1 MNVATEIVEA
11 LPPISRPKY
20 IPKKRKKPRKTIPG
34 PPRKKWTGRGNK
46 IIDVLVAPTTGNC
59 SSGTDVA
66 TFRKTEKQQKATA
79 LLRNVDKTFCL
90 LDGGS
95 RSGKTFI
102 LVYAVF
108 VRAFLYPGSR
118 HCILRLRYNHART
131 SLCMD
136 TIPKVLKLCFPD
148 MVNAIEEN
156 KSDSYYV
163 LPNGSQVWIGG
174 LDDKKR
180 VEKIL
185 GNEYG
190 TLYFNECSQLSYESM
205 EMALTRLAQRCPG
218 MRLKAYFDCNP
229 PSIKHW
235 TYLQWYLGLNPETM
249 LPLAAPAAYGV
260 VKMNPVDNVANIGE
274 TYIEGILGNLSG
286 LKRQRFL
293 EGAYATGSE
302 GALFCQDDI
311 NRYRYTWDNVPDFTC
326 CAVGV
331 DPAAKGKT
339 TSDETGIV
347 GGGSCIIDD
356 EVHYFVTH
364 DSSLRG
370 SPKKWATAAV
380 DMYDDMNADKVIG
393 ETNNGGDMV
402 EATLRTI
409 DPEISYLGVHAS
421 RGKAIRA
428 EPVASLSAQG
438 RLHFVESLP
447 ELENECCSWEP
458 DESEWSPNHM
468 DAFVWMVTYLMSKNK
483 RKRPA
488 VRQLAE

>member
-1 MNVATEIVEA
+1 MNVVSEISEA
-11 LPPISRPKY
+11 LPPIKY
-20 IPKKRKKPRKTIPG
+20 VPVKRKKTRKRKRIPG
-34 PPRKKWTGRGNK
+34 EPPRKKNRGRGDK
-46 IIDVLVAPTTGNC
+46 ITDILVVGD
-59 SSGTDVA
+59 GDGKGGDIQQ
-66 TFRKTEKQQKATA
+66 FRKTDKQREATR
-79 LLRNVDKTFCL
+79 LLSNKGKTFCM

-102 LVYAVF
+102 LIYATF
-108 VRAFLYPGSR
+108 VRALRFPGSR

-148 MVNAIEEN
+148 IVNQIDEN
-156 KSDSYYV
+156 KSDSYYI

-190 TLYFNECSQLSYESM
+190 TIYFNECSQLAYESM
-205 EMALTRLAQRCPG
+205 EMALTRLAQKVDG
-218 MRLKAYFDCNP
+218 MQLKAYYDCNP

-235 TYLQWYLGLNPETM
+235 TYLQWYQNLNPETM
-249 LPLAAPAAYGV
+249 LPLGAPDAYGV

-274 TYIEGILGNLSG
+274 TYIDGILGNLSG
-286 LKRQRFL
+286 LKRKRFL

-302 GALFCQDDI
+302 GALFRQTDI
-311 NRYRYTWDNVPDFTC
+311 NKNRILYEDVPDYSV

-331 DPAAKGKT
+331 DPAAKGKF
-339 TSDETGIV
+339 TSDETGII
-347 GGGSCIIDD
+347 GGGSAIIDD
-356 EVHYFVTH
+356 VVHYYVEM
-364 DSSLRG
+364 DSTLRG
-370 SPKKWATAAV
+370 MPKKWAEASV
-380 DMYDDMNADKVIG
+380 QMYDDLNADKIIG

-402 EATLRTI
+402 ESTLRTI

-447 ELENECCSWEP
+447 DLENECCSWEP
-458 DESEWSPNHM
+458 DESEWSPNRM
-468 DAFVWMVTYLMSKNK
+468 DAMVWMVTYLMSKNK
-483 RKRPA
+483 RKRPGM
-488 VRQLAE
+488 RGLNG

>member
-1 MNVATEIVEA
+1 M
-11 LPPISRPKY
+11 PPYKDIEKAIGKPKIHLSQASHRY
-20 IPKKRKKPRKTIPG
+20 RNKTPKKRTPYKGKKNTKGRGKKELDIVVIPDSGEKKSELTTWRKTK
-34 PPRKKWTGRGNK
+34 RQKE
-46 IIDVLVAPTTGNC
+46 A
-59 SSGTDVA
+59 TD
-66 TFRKTEKQQKATA
+66 
-79 LLRNVDKTFCL
+79 LLSAKEKTFCM

-108 VRAFLYPGSR
+108 VRALRFPNSR
-118 HCILRLRYNHART
+118 HLICRLRYNHART

-136 TIPKVLKLCFPD
+136 TIPKVLRVCFPGIID
-148 MVNAIEEN
+148 TIDEN
-156 KSDSYYV
+156 KSDSYYI
-163 LPNGSQVWIGG
+163 LPNGSQIWIGG

-190 TLYFNECSQLSYESM
+190 TVYFNECSQLSYPSM
-205 EMALTRLAQRCPG
+205 EIALTRLAQKVDG
-218 MRLKAYFDCNP
+218 MALKAYYDCNP

-235 TYLQWYLGLNPETM
+235 TFLQWYKGLNPETM
-249 LPLAAPAAYGV
+249 LPLANAESYGV
-260 VKMNPVDNVANIGE
+260 VKMNPVDNVANIGDQ
-274 TYIEGILGNLSG
+274 YIDSILNNLSG
-286 LKRQRFL
+286 LKRRRFL
-293 EGAYATGSE
+293 EGKYSTGSD
-302 GALFCQDDI
+302 GALFSQDDI
-311 NRYRYTWDNVPDFTC
+311 NKYRVTADQCPDFTF

-356 EVHYFVTH
+356 VVHYYVCS

-370 SPKKWATAAV
+370 KPLQWGRASV
-380 DMYDDMNADKVIG
+380 EMYEELQADKIIG

-402 EATLRTI
+402 ESTI
-409 DPEISYLGVHAS
+409 KTVDPEVSYLGVHAS

-428 EPVASLSAQG
+428 EPVASLCAQG
-438 RLHFVESLP
+438 RLHFVEGLP

-458 DESEWSPNHM
+458 DESDWSPNHL
-468 DAFVWMVTYLMSKNK
+468 DAFVWMITWLMSKNK
-483 RKRPA
+483 RRRPQI
-488 VRQLAE
+488 RSTS